1 MDGKRYFKEC
11 CKDKGIDCEALFR
24 IGKSNAA
31 KSDRLKYH
39 YSYLSRK
46 ESQIFVVCYFE
57 KENVYI
63 AWNLKEKKA
72 AKKSDFSVKRS
83 DISFPLGNAIVPITK
98 AIEYQGWGEE
108 SVLAFAPEQ
117 IPKFLK
123 EYCGGSK

>member
-11 CKDKGIDCEALFR
+11 CRDKGLDCDALFQ

-83 DISFPLGNAIVPITK
+83 DLDLPLVDKIVSVKK
-98 AIEYQGWGEE
+98 AIEYEGWGEE
-108 SVLAFAPEQ
+108 TVLAFTPERVSD
-117 IPKFLK
+117 FL
-123 EYCGGSK
+123 ERYYR